1 MSPALQYTLP
11 VFIFA
16 LGACVGSFLNVVVW
30 RLPRKESLIT
40 PPSHCPKCNKLL
52 KIYDNLPVIGWLM
65 LGGRCRFCREKISPR
80 YPIVE
85 AITGLLFL
93 GYYFAFFVWNM
104 GPCQAIVLHGDHA
117 VAFRPALDIT
127 RDWPIYAMDM
137 VLISGLLAASLIDA
151 ELFMIPASIP
161 LLLTAVAIVVHTIND
176 QPYTSG
182 GLIAAPMP
190 AALALG
196 ATIGLAISALLLHL
210 GFLPMSFSEGEPLL
224 EVDRAKLEKEKQE
237 RQREREKN
245 EKRSKSKQSLEP
257 EEDDPDMRVW
267 TPAEIRREIRK
278 EILFLLPPLGLGFLF
293 AVMVWRVP
301 AVASA
306 WNRAM
311 QYRWLAAMLGSILG
325 GLVGGFTVWLTRILG
340 SIGFGR
346 EAMGLGDVDLMVAV
360 GAALGAGASV
370 VAFFLAPAFG
380 LAIAL
385 YLLLTG
391 TRREIPYGPY
401 LSLGSAAAILYYCD
415 IAAYMAPGLH
425 VIMQM
430 LRNSLGNW

>member
-1 MSPALQYTLP
+1 LSPALQYTLP
-11 VFIFA
+11 FFIFA

-30 RLPRKESLIT
+30 RLPREESLIT
-40 PPSHCPKCNKLL
+40 PPSHCPKCNKHL
-52 KIYDNLPVIGWLM
+52 KLYDNVPVIGWLM
-65 LGGRCRFCREKISPR
+65 LGGRCRFCREPISPR

-93 GYYFAFFVWNM
+93 GYYFAFFVWNI

-117 VAFRPALDIT
+117 VAFRPPLDIT
-127 RDWPIYAMDM
+127 KDWPIYAMDM

-151 ELFMIPASIP
+151 ELFSIPAKIP
-161 LLLTAVAIVVHTIND
+161 LVLTVVAIVVHTIND
-176 QPYTSG
+176 HPHTSG
-182 GLIAAPMP
+182 GLIAEPLP

-196 ATIGLAISALLLHL
+196 ATIGLAISALLLAK

-224 EVDRAKLEKEKQE
+224 EVDRARLEKEKE
-237 RQREREKN
+237 EREREKAKN
-245 EKRSKSKQSLEP
+245 AKKSKQKQGIEIDY
-257 EEDDPDMRVW
+257 EPDMRVW
-267 TPAEIRREIRK
+267 TAAEIRREIRK

-293 AVMVWRVP
+293 AFLVWRMP
-301 AVASA
+301 AIASV

-311 QYRWLAAMLGSILG
+311 QQRWLAAMLGSILG
-325 GLVGGFTVWLTRILG
+325 GLVGGFTVWFTRIIG

-346 EAMGLGDVDLMVAV
+346 EAMGLGDIDLMVAV

-370 VAFFLAPAFG
+370 VAFFLAPGFG
-380 LAIAL
+380 IAIAI

-401 LSLGSAAAILYYCD
+401 LSLGSAAAILFYCD
-415 IAAYMAPGLH
+415 IAAYMAPGLEA
-425 VIMQM
+425 IGQM
-430 LRNSLGNW
+430 LRNAM